1 MGEQNNR
8 LDFAPATGPAQAATT
23 IHTPSD
29 GLDTR
34 LVEIDAGDR
43 TIRAYAARPA
53 AASDAPL
60 LLVLSEAF
68 GLHEHIAD
76 IARRFARQGY
86 FAVAPDLMVRQGN
99 PMAYADIGALVSELL
114 LKIPDTQVMADLDAT
129 VAWARVHGASP
140 DRVSATGFCWGGRWT
155 WLYAAHRPLD
165 AAVAWYG
172 IVDGGSMFPNDP
184 ALFPSHPLD
193 IVGKLKAPVLGLH
206 GGRDEAI
213 PLDTIRAM
221 QDRLP
226 SGSEAARASCIHVY
240 PDAGHA
246 FFADYRDSYRVDLA
260 DDAWGRCLQWL
271 GGYTLADLE
280 PTRRDAERA
289 KDRAE

>member
-1 MGEQNNR
+1 MRDGNDP
-8 LDFAPATGPAQAATT
+8 LDFAPATGPTQAATT
-23 IHTPSD
+23 IHTPGG
-29 GLDTR
+29 GLDMR

-43 TIRAYAARPA
+43 RIRAYTARPA
-53 AASDAPL
+53 EASGAPL

-76 IARRFARQGY
+76 ICRRFAHQGY
-86 FAVAPDLMVRQGN
+86 FAVAPDLMVRQGD
-99 PMAYADIGALVSELL
+99 PMAYADIRALVSGLL
-114 LKIPDTQVMADLDAT
+114 LKIPDAQVMADLDAT
-129 VAWARVHGASP
+129 VAWARVNGADR

-155 WLYAAHRPLD
+155 WLYAAHRSLK

-184 ALFPSHPLD
+184 ELFPSHPTD
-193 IVGKLKAPVLGLH
+193 IVGKLRAPVLGLY

-213 PLDTIRAM
+213 PLHTIRAM

-226 SGSEAARASCIHVY
+226 SGSEAARASRIHVY

-246 FFADYRDSYRVDLA
+246 FFADYRDSYRADLA
-260 DDAWGRCLQWL
+260 DDAWRRCLEWL
-271 GGYTLADLE
+271 SGYHAG
-280 PTRRDAERA
+280 
-289 KDRAE
+289 

>member
-1 MGEQNNR
+1 MAMRERNDP
-8 LDFAPATGPAQAATT
+8 LDFAPATGPTQATTT
-23 IHTPSD
+23 IHTSGD

-53 AASDAPL
+53 DASGAPL

-76 IARRFARQGY
+76 IARRFAREGY
-86 FAVAPDLMVRQGN
+86 FAVAPDLMVRQGD

-114 LKIPDTQVMADLDAT
+114 LKIPDPQVMADLDAT
-129 VAWARVHGASP
+129 VAWARAQGASA

-155 WLYAAHRPLD
+155 WLYAAHRALE

-172 IVDGGSMFPNDP
+172 IVDGGSLFPDDP
-184 ALFPSHPLD
+184 ALFPSHPLAA
-193 IVGKLKAPVLGLH
+193 VGELKAPVLGLY

-213 PLDTIRAM
+213 PLDTVRVM
-221 QDRLP
+221 QDWLR
-226 SGSEAARASCIHVY
+226 SGSEAARTSHIHVY

-246 FFADYRDSYRVDLA
+246 FFADYRDSYRADLA
-260 DDAWGRCLQWL
+260 DDAWRRCLEWL
-271 GGYTLADLE
+271 GGN
-280 PTRRDAERA
+280 RA
-289 KDRAE
+289 G

>member
-1 MGEQNNR
+1 VEERQWQVLKDMAMREGNDP
-8 LDFAPATGPAQAATT
+8 LDFAPATGPTQAATT
-23 IHTPSD
+23 IHTASS

-53 AASDAPL
+53 DASDPPL

-76 IARRFARQGY
+76 VARRFARQGY
-86 FAVAPDLMVRQGN
+86 FAVAPDLMARQGN
-99 PMAYADIGALVSELL
+99 PMAYADIGVLVSELL
-114 LKIPDTQVMADLDAT
+114 LNIPDAQVMSDLDAT
-129 VAWARVHGASP
+129 VAWARAHGADP
-140 DRVSATGFCWGGRWT
+140 DRVLATGFCWGGRWT
-155 WLYAAHRPLD
+155 WLYAAHRSLE

-172 IVDGGSMFPNDP
+172 IVDGDSMFPSDP

-193 IVGKLKAPVLGLH
+193 IVGNLKAPVLGLY

-221 QDRLP
+221 QGGLT
-226 SGSEAARASCIHVY
+226 SGSEAARASLIHVY

-246 FFADYRDSYRVDLA
+246 FFADYRDSYRIDLA
-260 DDAWGRCLQWL
+260 DDAWRRCLEWL
-271 GGYTLADLE
+271 GGYHAG
-280 PTRRDAERA
+280 
-289 KDRAE
+289 

>member
-1 MGEQNNR
+1 VEEQQRQILKGMAMREGNDP
-8 LDFAPATGPAQAATT
+8 LDFAPATGPTQAATT
-23 IHTPSD
+23 IHTPGD

-53 AASDAPL
+53 SAPDAPL

-76 IARRFARQGY
+76 ICRRFAHQGY
-86 FAVAPDLMVRQGN
+86 FAVAPDLMVRQGD
-99 PMAYADIGALVSELL
+99 PMVYADIGALVSELL
-114 LKIPDTQVMADLDAT
+114 LKIPDAQVMADLDAT
-129 VAWARVHGASP
+129 VAWARHHGASA

-155 WLYAAHRPLD
+155 WLYAAHRPLK

-172 IVDGGSMFPNDP
+172 IVDGVSMFPNDS

-193 IVGKLKAPVLGLH
+193 VVGTLKAPVLGLY

-221 QDRLP
+221 QNRLA
-226 SGSEAARASCIHVY
+226 SGSEAARASRIHVY

-246 FFADYRDSYRVDLA
+246 FFADYRDSYRADLA
-260 DDAWGRCLQWL
+260 DDAWRRCLAWL
-271 GGYTLADLE
+271 GGN
-280 PTRRDAERA
+280 RA
-289 KDRAE
+289 G